1 MTRRTEF
8 FEIRK
13 LTHSKELQSHHY
25 AKEKSQ
31 KSFMAQVTEEFSAIQ
46 ALVLAAETE
55 LDKLDRPET
64 TLEDLH
70 KYEESLRVI
79 LEKLKALT
87 SRVKADRSPNKQV
100 WQRYSLMHLMN

>member
-1 MTRRTEF
+1 
-8 FEIRK
+8 
-13 LTHSKELQSHHY
+13 
-25 AKEKSQ
+25 
-31 KSFMAQVTEEFSAIQ
+31 MAQVTEEFSAIQ

-100 WQRYSLMHLMN
+100 WQRYSPSFLAN